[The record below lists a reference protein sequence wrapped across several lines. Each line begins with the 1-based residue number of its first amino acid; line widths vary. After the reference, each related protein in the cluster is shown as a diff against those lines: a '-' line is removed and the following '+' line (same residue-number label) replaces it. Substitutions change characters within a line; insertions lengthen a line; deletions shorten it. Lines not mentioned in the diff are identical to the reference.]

1 MHNKEKAN
9 GDVSTFAGGRNGEL
23 TGIHMQWG
31 FMCGKSKEIMEY
43 EMVILEEYQFPGYG
57 SRCRKSEN
65 SEKLRGPQGVP

>member
-1 MHNKEKAN
+1 MEMYRPSLEDEMESLLEYICNE
-9 GDVSTFAGGRNGEL
+9 VS
-23 TGIHMQWG
+23 GI
-31 FMCGKSKEIMEY
+31 SKEIMEY